1 MMLENLQIPQSTMR
15 NCKVAAIATTLDA
28 KDKAIL
34 LEAIAN
40 PAWAIKTLARELGK
54 RGIHLS
60 DTPLTS
66 HRKMICACYRA

>member
-40 PAWAIKTLARELGK
+40 PAWAIKTLARELSK
-54 RGIHLS
+54 LGIHLS
-60 DTPLTS
+60 DTPLTN
-66 HRKMICACYRA
+66 HRKKTCACHRA